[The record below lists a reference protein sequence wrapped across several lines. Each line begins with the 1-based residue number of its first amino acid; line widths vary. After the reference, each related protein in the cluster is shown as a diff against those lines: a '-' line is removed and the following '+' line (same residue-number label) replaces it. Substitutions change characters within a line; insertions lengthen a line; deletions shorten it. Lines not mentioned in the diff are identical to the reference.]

1 MILTSST
8 FVSML
13 SDSVNKEMRALPKKS
28 ELRKKL
34 RQSSKQSTDT
44 LYSMATLRRLAT
56 QAWRLLESSVGVVN
70 THMLVS

>member
-34 RQSSKQSTDT
+34 QQSSKQSTDT
-44 LYSMATLRRLAT
+44 LCSMATLRRLAT

-70 THMLVS
+70 IHMLAS